1 MTETEHEPPKHNPP
15 KHQLTKHPPLWKDI
29 GFLFIAALALVAG
42 AVVYVRDG
50 IAIFFEILAKDAL
63 LLVTVLPKV
72 AAGVLVAAF
81 LRLLLP
87 KEMVA
92 RWIGERSGLKG
103 LVLATIA
110 GATIPGG
117 PMTIFPIATAL
128 YTAGA
133 DRGATIAFITSWLT
147 LGINRAIVWELSF
160 FGAEFVVIRM
170 LVSLPIPILVGLA
183 ARALPFGRPG
193 MDDPG
198 MDGPGID
205 KERAP

>member
-1 MTETEHEPPKHNPP
+1 MAEIEHEPRR
-15 KHQLTKHPPLWKDI
+15 HPPLFKDI
-29 GFLFIAALALVAG
+29 GFLFIAVLALIAG
-42 AVVYVRDG
+42 AVVYMRDG
-50 IAIFFEILAKDAL
+50 TSRFFDILAKDAV
-63 LLVTVLPKV
+63 LLVTILPKV

-87 KEMVA
+87 KEVVA
-92 RWIGERSGLKG
+92 RWIGERSGLRG
-103 LVLATIA
+103 LVLATLA
-110 GATIPGG
+110 GAIIPGG

-128 YTAGA
+128 YTSGA

-170 LVSLPIPILVGLA
+170 LVSLPVPILVGLA

-193 MDDPG
+193 MDE
-198 MDGPGID
+198 
-205 KERAP
+205 ERAP

>member
-1 MTETEHEPPKHNPP
+1 MVDTEQKAHKHTP
-15 KHQLTKHPPLWKDI
+15 HKHPPLWKDV

-42 AVVYVRDG
+42 TVVYVRDG
-50 IAIFFEILAKDAL
+50 ISTFLDILAKDAL
-63 LLVTVLPKV
+63 LLVTILPKV

-128 YTAGA
+128 YTSGA

-170 LVSLPIPILVGLA
+170 LVSLPVPILVGLA

-193 MDDPG
+193 MG
-198 MDGPGID
+198 GSGTDGSRTD
-205 KERAP
+205 EERAP

>member
-1 MTETEHEPPKHNPP
+1 MMTGR
-15 KHQLTKHPPLWKDI
+15 KHPPLWKDV
-29 GFLFIAALALVAG
+29 GFLFIAGLALVAG
-42 AVVYVRDG
+42 TVVYVRDG
-50 IAIFFEILAKDAL
+50 VATFLDILAKDAL
-63 LLVTVLPKV
+63 LLVTILPKV

-128 YTAGA
+128 YTSGA

-160 FGAEFVVIRM
+160 FGAEFVVLRM
-170 LVSLPIPILVGLA
+170 LVSLPVPILVGLA

-193 MDDPG
+193 MDGSRTDE
-198 MDGPGID
+198 
-205 KERAP
+205 ERAP

>member
-1 MTETEHEPPKHNPP
+1 MGEIEHNPP
-15 KHQLTKHPPLWKDI
+15 ENKLRKHPPLFKDI
-29 GFLFIAALALVAG
+29 GFLFIAALALIAG
-42 AVVYVRDG
+42 TVVYVRDG
-50 IAIFFEILAKDAL
+50 TSKFLDILAKDAL
-63 LLVTVLPKV
+63 LLLTVLPKV

-87 KEMVA
+87 KEVVA
-92 RWIGERSGLKG
+92 RWIGERSGLRG
-103 LVLATIA
+103 LALATLA
-110 GATIPGG
+110 GAIIPGG

-128 YTAGA
+128 YTSGA

-170 LVSLPIPILVGLA
+170 LVSLPVPILVGLA

-193 MDDPG
+193 LDE
-198 MDGPGID
+198 
-205 KERAP
+205 ERAP